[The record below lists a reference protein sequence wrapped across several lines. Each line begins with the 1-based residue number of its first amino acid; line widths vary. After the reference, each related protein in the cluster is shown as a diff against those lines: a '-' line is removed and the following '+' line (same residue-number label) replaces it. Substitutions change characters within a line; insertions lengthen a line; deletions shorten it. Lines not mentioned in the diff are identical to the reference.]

1 MESLHVPTQL
11 VESFN
16 FNSSINSGIRITDQI
31 KEVSEMDVDDTNTVR
46 ESTDVKLK
54 NMMITKQRL
63 GRLRQF

>member
-16 FNSSINSGIRITDQI
+16 FNSSINSGISITDQI

>member
-54 NMMITKQRL
+54 NMKITKQRL

>member
-1 MESLHVPTQL
+1 MESLHVSTQL

-16 FNSSINSGIRITDQI
+16 FSSSINSGNSITDQI